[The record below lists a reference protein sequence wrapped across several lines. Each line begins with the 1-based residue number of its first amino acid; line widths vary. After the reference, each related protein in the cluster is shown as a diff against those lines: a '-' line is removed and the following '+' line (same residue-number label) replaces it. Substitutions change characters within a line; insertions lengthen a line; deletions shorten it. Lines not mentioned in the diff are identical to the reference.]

1 MPVPLPV
8 SCEDDRVNSRPLH
21 PWQAVTVCS
30 GLMLHAG
37 LALQAEL
44 APLLADLTVIDA
56 AVGPSGRLFLTTDG
70 SWGSIALVERAH
82 DSSGGEPRSGDAT
95 PALAHAPNIRA
106 LLSGTGWTVLSC
118 YLIRQ
123 PPHGTLPWHF
133 DNQAIH
139 LAECRLLIPLHAPRD
154 AVTWIGHEAVAYPAG
169 TAWTGDFSFPHQV
182 ENPTDVQRVV
192 LAIDVLTAPA
202 VRRLLP
208 SDLARGASQR
218 QELGSLSRN
227 HLLRWRAQ
235 QPRPARDGHA

>member
-1 MPVPLPV
+1 MPAPPPV
-8 SCEDDRVNSRPLH
+8 LCDDARVNSRPLH
-21 PWQAVTVCS
+21 PWQAVTIGS
-30 GLMLHAG
+30 GLMLHAA
-37 LALQAEL
+37 LALQTDL
-44 APLLADLTVIDA
+44 APLLADLAALDA

-82 DSSGGEPRSGDAT
+82 DASGGASRSGDAT
-95 PALAHAPNIRA
+95 PALAHAPNVRG
-106 LLSGTGWTVLSC
+106 LLSSTDWTVLSC

-139 LAECRLLIPLHAPRD
+139 LAECRLLIPLLAPRD
-154 AVTWIGHEAVAYPAG
+154 AVTWIGHEAVAYCAG
-169 TAWTGDFSFPHQV
+169 TAWAGDFSFPHQV
-182 ENPTDVQRVV
+182 ENPTDAPRVV

-208 SDLARGASQR
+208 SDLAHWTSQR

-227 HLLRWRAQ
+227 LLLKWRAQ
-235 QPRPARDGHA
+235 QPRPGRDGHA